1 MPLVSVPKGR
11 CLSIKKIDG
20 NDETRRF
27 LNHLGFIEGAAVTVV
42 SESAGNMILKI
53 KESRVGIEKNL
64 VKKIYV

>member
-1 MPLVSVPKGR
+1 MPLVSFPKGR
-11 CLSIKKIDG
+11 FLSIKKIDG
-20 NDETRRF
+20 NDEIKRF

>member
-20 NDETRRF
+20 NDEVKRF

>member
-20 NDETRRF
+20 NDEIKRF
-27 LNHLGFIEGAAVTVV
+27 LNHLGFIEGAAVTGV